1 MIPWTELGTQKLSTG
16 RGEGQTLGFEP
27 NVDDEFAGGPLTEIA
42 SVVPKVTI
50 CGEGEAEGEG
60 VGLGLG
66 VAVAIAVE
74 IGFGAALEL
83 PPPPL
88 HPHAASATIQV
99 NIGKVGVCDM
109 KTPNYMD

>member
-66 VAVAIAVE
+66 VAVAVAV
-74 IGFGAALEL
+74 GFGAALEL

-99 NIGKVGVCDM
+99 NIDKVGVCDM
-109 KTPNYMD
+109 ETPNYMD